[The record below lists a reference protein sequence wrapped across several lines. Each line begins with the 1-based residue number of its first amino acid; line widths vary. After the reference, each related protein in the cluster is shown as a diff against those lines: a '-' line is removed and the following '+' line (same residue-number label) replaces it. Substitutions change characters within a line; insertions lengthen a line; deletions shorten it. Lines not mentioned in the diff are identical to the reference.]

1 MVDLRF
7 GRHAFGVCV
16 AVAVL
21 AGCGGT
27 QPPVGAYST
36 SGTTQVVPHESTFE
50 YTGSK
55 QSFKVP
61 AGVTQITV
69 DASGAAGGSGNGL
82 RQRLVGRG
90 ALGGRVRATI
100 AVTPKE
106 DLAIFVGGSGGEH
119 SGYNGGGEGASKGY
133 GDGGGASDVR
143 KGGDTLADR
152 VIVAAGGGGGGGEGV
167 YCGNKNCHHGDRGG
181 NGGGGGRDGAAGGD
195 AFGAGGGGGGNQYDG
210 GNGGDN
216 GYSQYDCN
224 GVEGTLG
231 NGGSTSHGSCG
242 AAGGGGGGGYFG
254 GGGGGAGSYV
264 YVRSG
269 GGFTPGGGGGGGSS
283 FAQSGAK
290 HVKMTRGA
298 KTERGDGQVIISWYG
313 H

>member
-100 AVTPKE
+100 AVTPKRTWQSSWE
-106 DLAIFVGGSGGEH
+106 AAAEH

-195 AFGAGGGGGGNQYDG
+195 AFGAGGEVAGTNMTAATAGTTATPSTIATASKAHSATVARRPTGRAARRAVAAVGAISAAAAAEQAATYM
-210 GNGGDN
+210 
-216 GYSQYDCN
+216 SEAAVVLRPAA
-224 GVEGTLG
+224 VE
-231 NGGSTSHGSCG
+231 
-242 AAGGGGGGGYFG
+242 AAVRP
-254 GGGGGAGSYV
+254 SRRV
-264 YVRSG
+264 VRS
-269 GGFTPGGGGGGGSS
+269 T
-283 FAQSGAK
+283 
-290 HVKMTRGA
+290 
-298 KTERGDGQVIISWYG
+298 
-313 H
+313 